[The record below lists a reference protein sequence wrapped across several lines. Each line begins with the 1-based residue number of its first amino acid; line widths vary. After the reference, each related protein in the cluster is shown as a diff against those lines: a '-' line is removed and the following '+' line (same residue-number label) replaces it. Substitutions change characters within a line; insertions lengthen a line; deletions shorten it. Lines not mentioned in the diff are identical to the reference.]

1 MNDRRRE
8 RLRQDQMKH
17 ADDVDLSVEAV
28 DVKGGG
34 FYFITRATEHIT
46 SNMSEVIRTLW

>member
-1 MNDRRRE
+1 
-8 RLRQDQMKH
+8 MKH